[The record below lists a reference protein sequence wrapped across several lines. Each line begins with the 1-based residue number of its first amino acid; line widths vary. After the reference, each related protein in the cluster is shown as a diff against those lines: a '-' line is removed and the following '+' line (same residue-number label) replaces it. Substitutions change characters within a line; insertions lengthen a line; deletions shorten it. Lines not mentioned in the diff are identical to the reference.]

1 MKYIITESQHQI
13 LLMEKIST
21 YLRRRLNFDDM
32 KDEIDSIIE
41 YHLIPCE
48 FKDAHSFVIEVC
60 NIFTYDKVEDL
71 QVSAKDTDSLYYYA
85 VDVFGKYLT
94 NFYNKKC
101 GNKNMVT
108 ESKDSFNRKVK
119 ILKRYTEE
127 SLSEKPWFDGLDIKI
142 SSSQTSH
149 KNKNGVYHLV
159 SIPLLRFMINTKS
172 IPKSISTN
180 DVDKLEDLISD
191 IVFPLFN
198 SIFPVDENE
207 NPEALWDIR
216 FDFQNQIFDFHL

>member
-32 KDEIDSIIE
+32 KDDMDSIIE

-48 FKDAHSFVIEVC
+48 FNDAGSFVAEAC
-60 NIFTYDKVEDL
+60 DMFTYDKVEDL
-71 QVSAKDTDSLYYYA
+71 EVSAKDKDSLYYYA
-85 VDVFGKYLT
+85 VFLFSSYLT
-94 NFYNKKC
+94 KLYNEKC

-108 ESKDSFNRKVK
+108 ESKDSFNRKVR

-142 SSSQTSH
+142 SSYQTSH
-149 KNKNGVYHLV
+149 KNENGAYRFVTV
-159 SIPLLRFMINTKS
+159 PLLRFMINTKS

-191 IVFPLFN
+191 IVLPLFN

-216 FDFQNQIFDFHL
+216 FDFHL

>member
-1 MKYIITESQHQI
+1 
-13 LLMEKIST
+13 
-21 YLRRRLNFDDM
+21 
-32 KDEIDSIIE
+32 
-41 YHLIPCE
+41 
-48 FKDAHSFVIEVC
+48 
-60 NIFTYDKVEDL
+60 
-71 QVSAKDTDSLYYYA
+71 
-85 VDVFGKYLT
+85 
-94 NFYNKKC
+94 
-101 GNKNMVT
+101 MVT

-142 SSSQTSH
+142 SSYHTSH

-198 SIFPVDENE
+198 SIFPVD
-207 NPEALWDIR
+207 
-216 FDFQNQIFDFHL
+216 

>member
-1 MKYIITESQHQI
+1 
-13 LLMEKIST
+13 
-21 YLRRRLNFDDM
+21 
-32 KDEIDSIIE
+32 
-41 YHLIPCE
+41 
-48 FKDAHSFVIEVC
+48 
-60 NIFTYDKVEDL
+60 
-71 QVSAKDTDSLYYYA
+71 
-85 VDVFGKYLT
+85 
-94 NFYNKKC
+94 
-101 GNKNMVT
+101 MVT

-142 SSSQTSH
+142 SSYQTSH